1 MLIDLGRCH
10 RAEPSGLEGAVCK
23 TNPELKYSLAYH
35 ASSDYNFGLP
45 SFPWVNGRDF
55 AGIVIKTGKAAL
67 RVKTGDVVWSLKI
80 CSQKYFVLGLT
91 YSKVLG
97 PSTDYRDVRKAAYQ
111 EYFVTTDYNVARL
124 PANLSVNQG
133 AAVGVAFVS
142 SLIALGISL
151 GFNFSDVRDAPQ
163 GPDLLDILERVNR
176 EDVPEDVRSEVFDG
190 IRQEERPQAGDWF
203 AIWGG

>member
-1 MLIDLGRCH
+1 MWY
-10 RAEPSGLEGAVCK
+10 GLSF
-23 TNPELKYSLAYH
+23 LSQSLYGKR
-35 ASSDYNFGLP
+35 NFAIL
-45 SFPWVNGRDF
+45 
-55 AGIVIKTGKAAL
+55 
-67 RVKTGDVVWSLKI
+67 
-80 CSQKYFVLGLT
+80 LT
-91 YSKVLG
+91 YSKVFG

-111 EYFVTTDYNVARL
+111 EYLVTTDYNVARL
-124 PANLSVNQG
+124 PADLSVNQG

-163 GPDLLDILERVNR
+163 GPDLLSILEGVNR

-190 IRQEERPQAGDWF
+190 IRQEERPQAGEWF